1 MITEV
6 GTILY
11 IMILLFILII
21 SVITFG
27 CMAILSTSI
36 KTMVSSTSVFRL
48 WNKMVK

>member
-36 KTMVSSTSVFRL
+36 KTMVSSTSVFRRIT
-48 WNKMVK
+48 KMIK

>member
-1 MITEV
+1 MIIDL

-11 IMILLFILII
+11 IMVLLFILIM

-36 KTMVSSTSVFRL
+36 KTMMSNTIVFRL
-48 WNKMVK
+48 WNKMIK